1 MQKDNDLNKNGRFL
15 KANTSSINE
24 DLGMIEYIFSD
35 KTGTLTKNVMEFK
48 YCCIGTNCY
57 GSAELPAGIKP

>member
-1 MQKDNDLNKNGRFL
+1 MEKDDDLQKNKHYL

-35 KTGTLTKNVMEFK
+35 KTGTLTKNIMEFK
-48 YCCIGTNCY
+48 YCCIGTNAY
-57 GSAELPAGIKP
+57 GCKELP